1 MYSDITYFIRV
12 FPVYI
17 HSVVKNKRKKNETRK
32 CKQFVYFADL
42 GTERERQLTTACA
55 N

>member
-1 MYSDITYFIRV
+1 MYSDIAYFISV
-12 FPVYI
+12 FPAYI

-42 GTERERQLTTACA
+42 GTERKRQLTSARA